1 MNRKEAAELLP
12 IIQAFVEGKIIQVK
26 WNNEWVD
33 IVKDDTVNLIRILE
47 CQPNFRIKPEETSD
61 NNPSAS
67 TSEYHYECFDNGCT
81 LAGGDIKMCAIGY
94 DDSNKILGEFILAD
108 ISHHCNL
115 TCSNKVK
122 ITVKIES
129 ED

>member
-12 IIQAFVEGKIIQVK
+12 IIKAFSEGKPIEQRCA
-26 WNNEWVD
+26 ESWVEID
-33 IVKDDTVNLIRILE
+33 EDSDFHFPANSY
-47 CQPNFRIKPEETSD
+47 RIKPEVTSD
-61 NNPSAS
+61 NNPSVS

-81 LAGGDIKMCAIGY
+81 LAGEDIKMCAIGD
-94 DDSNKILGEFILAD
+94 DDSKKMLGELILAD
-108 ISHHCNL
+108 IIHHCNL

-122 ITVKIES
+122 ITVKIKS

>member
-1 MNRKEAAELLP
+1 MTREELKDILP
-12 IIQAFVEGKIIQVK
+12 IVQAFVKGKKIEFRNMGFVENWKEVEEIPGLAI
-26 WNNEWVD
+26 NCYEY
-33 IVKDDTVNLIRILE
+33 
-47 CQPNFRIKPEETSD
+47 RIKPEVTSS
-61 NNPSAS
+61 PS
-67 TSEYHYECFDNGCT
+67 TLEYHYECFDNGCT
-81 LAGGDIKMCAIGY
+81 LAGEDIKMCAIGY
-94 DDSNKILGEFILAD
+94 DDSKKILGELILAD

>member
-1 MNRKEAAELLP
+1 MPLACKRGWREKYCP
-12 IIQAFVEGKIIQVK
+12 HDRDGVEEIYAGD
-26 WNNEWVD
+26 E
-33 IVKDDTVNLIRILE
+33 ILE
-47 CQPNFRIKPEETSD
+47 CSIKPEVTSD
-61 NNPSAS
+61 NNPSVS

-81 LAGGDIKMCAIGY
+81 LAGEDIKMCAIGY
-94 DDSNKILGEFILAD
+94 DDSKKILGELILAD

-122 ITVKIES
+122 ITVKIKS

>member
-12 IIQAFVEGKIIQVK
+12 IIKAFCEGKTIEQRCA
-26 WNNEWVD
+26 ESWVEID
-33 IVKDDTVNLIRILE
+33 EDCDFHFPANSY
-47 CQPNFRIKPEETSD
+47 RIKPEVTSD
-61 NNPSAS
+61 NNPSPS
-67 TSEYHYECFDNGCT
+67 TLEYHYECFDNGCT
-81 LAGGDIKMCAIGY
+81 LAGEGIKMCAIGD
-94 DDSNKILGEFILAD
+94 DDSKKMLGELILAD
-108 ISHHCNL
+108 IIHHCNL

>member
-1 MNRKEAAELLP
+1 MTREELKDILP
-12 IIQAFVEGKIIQVK
+12 IVQAFVKGKKIEFRNRGFVENWKEVK
-26 WNNEWVD
+26 EIPGLAINCYEY
-33 IVKDDTVNLIRILE
+33 
-47 CQPNFRIKPEETSD
+47 RIKPEVTSD
-61 NNPSAS
+61 NNPSVS

-81 LAGGDIKMCAIGY
+81 LAGEDIKMCAIGD
-94 DDSNKILGEFILAD
+94 DDSKKMLGELILAD
-108 ISHHCNL
+108 IIHHCNL

>member
-12 IIQAFVEGKIIQVK
+12 IIKAFSEGKPIEQRCA
-26 WNNEWVD
+26 ESWVEID
-33 IVKDDTVNLIRILE
+33 EDSDFHFPANSY
-47 CQPNFRIKPEETSD
+47 RIKPEEASD

-67 TSEYHYECFDNGCT
+67 TSEYHLEGFDNGYTIAEEEVKVC
-81 LAGGDIKMCAIGY
+81 AVGD
-94 DDSNKILGEFILAD
+94 DDTKKHLGEFILAD
-108 ISHHCNL
+108 IIHHCNL